1 MTMKLAA
8 AAAAANATMRVATRA
23 GSGAGRHL
31 ASLIRWYDD
40 VCTRCEGPAAYDC
53 RSTSSRT
60 QCSDHHYPRA
70 RPVPVDDQI
79 VMITGRRGTPGERR
93 RGGGWPWARGG
104 VGGHEG
110 GSPRRAEEGLA
121 RGSVG

>member
-1 MTMKLAA
+1 MTMKMATAA
-8 AAAAANATMRVATRA
+8 TAANATMRVATRT
-23 GSGAGRHL
+23 GSDTGHHL
-31 ASLIRWYDD
+31 ASLIRWYAD

-93 RGGGWPWARGG
+93 RGGGCQRPRGG
-104 VGGHEG
+104 VPEHQ
-110 GSPRRAEEGLA
+110 A
-121 RGSVG
+121 

>member
-1 MTMKLAA
+1 MTMKMAA
-8 AAAAANATMRVATRA
+8 ATTAANVTMRVATRT
-23 GSGAGRHL
+23 GNDTGHHF
-31 ASLIRWYDD
+31 ASLIRWYAD

-79 VMITGRRGTPGERR
+79 VMITCRRGTPGERR
-93 RGGGWPWARGG
+93 RGGGGAGARGG
-104 VGGHEG
+104 GDENEG
-110 GSPRRAEEGLA
+110 SC
-121 RGSVG
+121 